1 MIHDITSL
9 QPIKI
14 LRETGASQAL
24 KGREVITYFQI
35 YTFLDS
41 DVSTLIENRNT
52 FQFSQD
58 VCAKSSGKLTCV
70 KSWEISIMVIPL

>member
-9 QPIKI
+9 QPFKI
-14 LRETGASQAL
+14 LHEMGTSQTL
-24 KGREVITYFQI
+24 KGREVIASFQI

-41 DVSTLIENRNT
+41 DVSTLIKNRNN

-58 VCAKSSGKLTCV
+58 GCAKSSGKLTCL
-70 KSWEISIMVIPL
+70 KPREISIMVIPL

>member
-14 LRETGASQAL
+14 LRETGASQAS
-24 KGREVITYFQI
+24 KGREVIASFQI

-41 DVSTLIENRNT
+41 DVSTLLENRNN
-52 FQFSQD
+52 FQFTQD
-58 VCAKSSGKLTCV
+58 SCAKLSGKLTCL
-70 KSWEISIMVIPL
+70 KSREISIMVIPL

>member
-1 MIHDITSL
+1 MIHDIAIL

-14 LRETGASQAL
+14 LRETAASQSL
-24 KGREVITYFQI
+24 KGREVIASFPI

-41 DVSTLIENRNT
+41 DVSTLIYNRIN

-58 VCAKSSGKLTCV
+58 ICAKSSGKLTCLNHRG
-70 KSWEISIMVIPL
+70 ISIMVIPL